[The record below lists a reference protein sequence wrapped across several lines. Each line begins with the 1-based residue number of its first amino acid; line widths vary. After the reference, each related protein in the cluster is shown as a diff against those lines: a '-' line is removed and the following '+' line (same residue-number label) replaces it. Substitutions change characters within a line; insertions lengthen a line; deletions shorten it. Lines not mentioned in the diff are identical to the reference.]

1 MIPAI
6 VIPDEAII
14 SKIYFIRGHKV
25 LLDKDLA
32 ILYQVGTRDLN
43 KAVKRNLE
51 RFPEDFMF
59 QLTKKEV
66 TDLMFQTGTSS
77 WGGNR
82 KLPNAFT
89 EQGMA
94 MLSSVL
100 HSDLAI
106 QVHIRIIRV
115 FTKIR
120 SLLETHQNILKRL
133 MLLEKNDENQ
143 ENKILLIPYYLKSF
157 NLRLAKV
164 NWFAPYR
171 IILLMIR
178 HKPPIM
184 FSALS
189 CSFSSSITETPF
201 CNGKTIVSLL
211 ASAPRSFA
219 MSFICHAF
227 SAMKIRSTSP
237 MVLML
242 SVAFTGSTLKSP

>member
-1 MIPAI
+1 MDMIPAN

-14 SKIYFIRGHKV
+14 NKIYVIRGQKV

-32 ILYQVGTRDLN
+32 ALYQVGTRDLN

-77 WGGNR
+77 WGGSR

-120 SLLETHQNILKRL
+120 NLLETHQEILKRL
-133 MLLEKNDENQ
+133 ILLENNDDNQ
-143 ENKILLIPYYLKSF
+143 DKKIMLILDYLKSF
-157 NLRLAKV
+157 EQMQKEEEAFKNRK
-164 NWFAPYR
+164 
-171 IILLMIR
+171 MIGY
-178 HKPPIM
+178 KAG
-184 FSALS
+184 SELS
-189 CSFSSSITETPF
+189 D
-201 CNGKTIVSLL
+201 
-211 ASAPRSFA
+211 
-219 MSFICHAF
+219 
-227 SAMKIRSTSP
+227 
-237 MVLML
+237 MV
-242 SVAFTGSTLKSP
+242 V